1 MLQKRKNIAKIVIV
15 FCISALIAFV
25 AVAQADNRGWDGEHF
40 EKNQQH
46 NFKRIAK
53 KLGLTDA
60 QKAQT
65 KAIFQGNKEVIKPII
80 TALRS
85 EQLILRSLINAETID
100 IEAIRTETTKI
111 SGIQAEMNI
120 NRAKVGAQFRAILT
134 PEQLTIL
141 KTLHKRGPAKEGIIT
156 KPVE

>member
-1 MLQKRKNIAKIVIV
+1 MLQKRKNMAKTVVV
-15 FCISALIAFV
+15 FCISALIALA

-46 NFKRIAK
+46 NFKKIAK
-53 KLGLTDA
+53 KLSLTDA
-60 QKAQT
+60 QKTQAKT
-65 KAIFQGNKEVIKPII
+65 IFKDNKEVVKPII
-80 TALRS
+80 TSLRS
-85 EQLILRSLINAETID
+85 EQVILRSLINADTID
-100 IEAIRTETTKI
+100 VAAIRAETAKI

-141 KTLHKRGPAKEGIIT
+141 KTLHNKEPHKGDMTTNPAE
-156 KPVE
+156 